1 MNKQYRY
8 QCCGYIVSERFEDTH
23 CRQCGRLSP
32 ILEEVDKE
40 DLVYLLPEAG
50 HSGDDAE
57 ETRRWGNF
65 KILLDEPNVKIKKIT
80 VNPSS
85 RLSLQLHK
93 HRSEWWKII
102 QGKGMVQVG
111 ASEWLLE
118 EGDTVN
124 IGKLEVHR
132 ITNEADDPLIFVEV
146 QTGECQESDIIRIE
160 DDYGRA

>member
-1 MNKQYRY
+1 
-8 QCCGYIVSERFEDTH
+8 
-23 CRQCGRLSP
+23 
-32 ILEEVDKE
+32 
-40 DLVYLLPEAG
+40 
-50 HSGDDAE
+50 
-57 ETRRWGNF
+57 
-65 KILLDEPNVKIKKIT
+65 
-80 VNPSS
+80 
-85 RLSLQLHK
+85 
-93 HRSEWWKII
+93 
-102 QGKGMVQVG
+102 MVQVG